1 MGGAG
6 LLNGEHV
13 EHIAQAGAHDADE
26 QEVGQALEI
35 DPLEQGD
42 VLEHIQPH
50 RPVEGRHRAGV
61 AQEKEHQQ
69 LHTAEEEAAAG
80 DHDGAHLGGLPLAQ
94 HGVQGE
100 EQGGQDGQH
109 HAEEAAAPA
118 PQDGDGQ
125 NPQHL
130 QHQGQD
136 VVPPDALP
144 EEQEGQNRDKDG
156 VAGEDHRHHI
166 GVAAD
171 QGQLVEHHGQ
181 GHAEEPGDGEG
192 PQVFGGEFPLL
203 PVQGPGGHRQQ
214 EEAADQETAQGDL
227 HGMKSPL
234 HRREL

>member
-1 MGGAG
+1 MWPRRRSTSSST
-6 LLNGEHV
+6 L
-13 EHIAQAGAHDADE
+13 
-26 QEVGQALEI
+26 
-35 DPLEQGD
+35 PK
-42 VLEHIQPH
+42 
-50 RPVEGRHRAGV
+50 R
-61 AQEKEHQQ
+61 K
-69 LHTAEEEAAAG
+69 TAAG

-109 HAEEAAAPA
+109 HAEKAAAPA

-136 VVPPDALP
+136 VVPPDGLP
-144 EEQEGQNRDKDG
+144 EKQEGQNRDKDG

-214 EEAADQETAQGDL
+214 EEAADQETARVICMGWKAPSTAGSFRITSMVEKIKVANPMQTQPNKKFCFPRIPL
-227 HGMKSPL
+227 PPVARPKIVHGSL
-234 HRREL
+234 

>member
-1 MGGAG
+1 MVPTWA
-6 LLNGEHV
+6 V
-13 EHIAQAGAHDADE
+13 F
-26 QEVGQALEI
+26 
-35 DPLEQGD
+35 
-42 VLEHIQPH
+42 
-50 RPVEGRHRAGV
+50 
-61 AQEKEHQQ
+61 
-69 LHTAEEEAAAG
+69 
-80 DHDGAHLGGLPLAQ
+80 PLAQ

-109 HAEEAAAPA
+109 HAEKVAAPA
-118 PQDGDGQ
+118 PPQDGDGQ

-136 VVPPDALP
+136 VVPPNALP

-192 PQVFGGEFPLL
+192 PQVFGGEFPPL

-227 HGMKSPL
+227 HGMEAPSTAGSFRITSMVEKIKVANPMQTRPNKKSCFSRIPL
-234 HRREL
+234 PPVARPKIVHGSL